1 MSRISIGVRLAI
13 AFTFLVSILIVVGW
27 LGLSR
32 MARVNADLNDISY
45 RRWSKV
51 QLAQEALTYVNMN
64 GRLLQSSI
72 LSRRPEDLQSLLDRR
87 ESNIKRVTDI
97 IQTLNQRSESPKER
111 ELLRQVDQARAASL
125 DAVVRITDMLK
136 GGKFEQARLVM
147 TNEVNPYIDTLR
159 DAWNDFSQ
167 FETVQMQRA
176 RDESQANYTNARRQ
190 TTWLILLAFFTSYV
204 HGHTCNACRRAG
216 GRATRAHQAGGAQA
230 QR

>member
-1 MSRISIGVRLAI
+1 MLAKQDSRQVSILTKFAAFSRIPLSVRLRVNKRMSRISIGIRLAI

-87 ESNIKRVTDI
+87 ESNIKR
-97 IQTLNQRSESPKER
+97 
-111 ELLRQVDQARAASL
+111 
-125 DAVVRITDMLK
+125 
-136 GGKFEQARLVM
+136 
-147 TNEVNPYIDTLR
+147 
-159 DAWNDFSQ
+159 
-167 FETVQMQRA
+167 
-176 RDESQANYTNARRQ
+176 
-190 TTWLILLAFFTSYV
+190 
-204 HGHTCNACRRAG
+204 
-216 GRATRAHQAGGAQA
+216 ATGL
-230 QR
+230 